1 MLVAHAMKGFMK
13 FALHGTG
20 KHADLAVE
28 GSPDAELMSGNDP
41 LVPQM
46 FW

>member
-1 MLVAHAMKGFMK
+1 MLIAHAMKGSMK
-13 FALHGTG
+13 FALHG
-20 KHADLAVE
+20 AENMAISPLE
-28 GSPDAELMSGNDP
+28 SSPDAELMSGNDP

>member
-1 MLVAHAMKGFMK
+1 MEQENMAISL
-13 FALHGTG
+13 L
-20 KHADLAVE
+20 E